1 MIVVDTSVWIDHLHR
16 GEERLSDLLARDSVL
31 MHPLVIAE
39 LALGSL
45 ARRSEVLALLGN
57 LGTTPVLTSYE
68 LLVLI
73 GSRSLSGRGIGVVDA
88 HLLGAVRITSGAQL
102 WTRDK
107 RLRRAAEES
116 GVAIVPW
123 Q

>member
-1 MIVVDTSVWIDHLHR
+1 VIVVDTSVWIDHLHR

-31 MHPLVIAE
+31 MHPLVVAE

-45 ARRSEVLALLGN
+45 AQRSKVLALLGN
-57 LGTTPVLTSYE
+57 LGTVPVLTSHE
-68 LLVLI
+68 LLMLI
-73 GSRSLSGRGIGVVDA
+73 ESQSLSGRGIGVVDA
-88 HLLGAVRITSGAQL
+88 HLLGAVRITPGAQL

-107 RLRRAAEES
+107 RLRRSAEES

-123 Q
+123 R